1 MLVSPK
7 SGPPSHWPTQA
18 TDPSPSVTSHIS
30 WFRVSSV
37 PDSVNGLWGGAS
49 VLERQLVFGR
59 LAFEAW
65 GDVQRPETL
74 MFFVCQGRE
83 VFPRVRECGG
93 EGLQS
98 MGPPLISLG
107 LTRRYSGFLFAGAAA
122 LRAPVF
128 LVARKYGEGGRGRP
142 LQWVWFESCLLLATP

>member
-1 MLVSPK
+1 M
-7 SGPPSHWPTQA
+7 
-18 TDPSPSVTSHIS
+18 
-30 WFRVSSV
+30 
-37 PDSVNGLWGGAS
+37 
-49 VLERQLVFGR
+49 FGR

-65 GDVQRPETL
+65 GTFRDL
-74 MFFVCQGRE
+74 KLLCFFVCQGRE
-83 VFPRVRECGG
+83 VFPRVRECWG

-128 LVARKYGEGGRGRP
+128 LVAGKYGEGGRGRP
-142 LQWVWFESCLLLATP
+142 LQWVGATLAMGVV